1 MSDQLSPVETSD
13 SQDVFLGEY
22 PLDKKREYRRLR
34 RELGLL
40 LKNARIDER
49 LSAEVIARQNGWESE
64 NNIFKIERGHEKRL
78 RRYFQLAEYYG
89 LSFHMA
95 AGYID
100 ENYERDNF
108 LLETD
113 YAEDYFFCLLS
124 GLLQRYRSFNTYSL
138 GQLSRLTGIPE
149 QKIVDIEKRK
159 ADCSIREACAL
170 LLCFGKA
177 LVPEVCRKDII

>member
-1 MSDQLSPVETSD
+1 MKSGCADI
-13 SQDVFLGEY
+13 FN
-22 PLDKKREYRRLR
+22 LR
-34 RELGLL
+34 NITG
-40 LKNARIDER
+40 
-49 LSAEVIARQNGWESE
+49 SA
-64 NNIFKIERGHEKRL
+64 F
-78 RRYFQLAEYYG
+78 
-89 LSFHMA
+89 
-95 AGYID
+95 GYID

-177 LVPEVCRKDII
+177 LILEVCRKDII